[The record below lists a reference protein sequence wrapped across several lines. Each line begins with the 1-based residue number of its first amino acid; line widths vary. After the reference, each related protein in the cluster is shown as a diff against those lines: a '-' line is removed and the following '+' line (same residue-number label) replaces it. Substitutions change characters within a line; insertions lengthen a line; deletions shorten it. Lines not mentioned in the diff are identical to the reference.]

1 MNILTTKTLEIS
13 GLTFVYSLVDLEMG
27 MQEFS
32 SKWELSEH
40 GEVCLDNNRFTCNY
54 YTIGEDCT
62 VEQAQQELERDQYA
76 FDVSLNLKVF
86 KNNTSV
92 LKEDYIVCSDYSDDD
107 EISPEEFL
115 DYLINNYADTE
126 TYLYSANEN
135 IEMIIENLSK

>member
-1 MNILTTKTLEIS
+1 MNTLATKTLEIS

-27 MQEFS
+27 MQEFG

-54 YTIGEDCT
+54 YTIGKDCT
-62 VEQAQQELERDQYA
+62 VEQAQQEIERDQYA

-86 KNNTSV
+86 KNNVSV
-92 LKEDYIVCSDYSDDD
+92 LKEDHIICSDYSYND
-107 EISPEEFL
+107 EISPSEFL
-115 DYLINNYADTE
+115 DYLINDYADTE

-135 IEMIIENLSK
+135 IKMIIENLSK

>member
-1 MNILTTKTLEIS
+1 MNTLATKTLEVS
-13 GLTFVYSLVDLEMG
+13 DLTFVYSLVDLEIG

-40 GEVCLDNNRFTCNY
+40 GEVYIDNHRFTCNY

-62 VEQAQQELERDQYA
+62 VEQAQQEIERDQYA

-86 KNNTSV
+86 KNNISV
-92 LKEDYIVCSDYSDDD
+92 LKEDHIICSDYSYNDV
-107 EISPEEFL
+107 ISPEEFL
-115 DYLINNYADTE
+115 DYLINDYADTNS
-126 TYLYSANEN
+126 YLYSANEN

>member
-1 MNILTTKTLEIS
+1 MNTLDTKTLEIS
-13 GLTFVYSLVDLEMG
+13 DLTFVYSLVDLEMG

-40 GEVCLDNNRFTCNY
+40 GEVYLDNNRFTCNY

-62 VEQAQQELERDQYA
+62 VEQAQQEIERDRYA
-76 FDVSLNLKVF
+76 FDVSLNLEVF

-92 LKEDYIVCSDYSDDD
+92 LEEDHIVCSDYSYND
-107 EISPEEFL
+107 EMSPKEFL
-115 DYLINNYADTE
+115 DYLINDYADTNS
-126 TYLYSANEN
+126 YLYSANEN